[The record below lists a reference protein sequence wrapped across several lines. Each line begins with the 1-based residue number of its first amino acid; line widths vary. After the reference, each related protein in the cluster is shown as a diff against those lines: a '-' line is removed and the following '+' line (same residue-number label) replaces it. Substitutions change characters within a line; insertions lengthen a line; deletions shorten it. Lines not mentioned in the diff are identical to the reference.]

1 MEDLWRLSATDVAAA
16 VKSKKVSAKQVAT
29 AALARLDAVNPAINA
44 VVDHRPEDVLAQAA
58 AIDAAIARGEAVGPL
73 AGVTVTVKV
82 NIDQEGYANTN
93 GLKLQRD
100 NIAPDNS
107 PVIDNLRKSG
117 AVILGRTNCPA
128 FSYRWFTTNL
138 VHGDTKNPR
147 DPGITPGGSSGGAG
161 AAVAAGIGHIA
172 HGTDIAGSIRY
183 PAYACGV
190 HGLRPTVGRVP
201 AFNAS
206 VPERTSGAQITA
218 VSGPLARTIGD
229 LRIALAAMSVRDARD
244 PWWVP
249 APLEGPAMS
258 KRAAL
263 CLQPDGLET
272 AAEVK
277 AALADAGKRL
287 QRAGWTVEEIA
298 TTPPLREAAELQTKL
313 WLGDGY
319 EAQLAAAEREGDPG
333 ALGCLR
339 GNRAKV
345 FPFDADALSKALTR
359 RATLTREWLQFFET
373 YAVLLMPVSGEL
385 PFPDGLDRRDD
396 ASFARVWRAQL
407 VQIAIPFMGLPALTV
422 STGLVGR
429 VPVGVQVVSGRFRED
444 LCLLAG
450 EAIEAGGTPPAP
462 VDPAS

>member
-1 MEDLWRLSATDVAAA
+1 MEDLWRLPATDIAALI
-16 VKSKKVSAKQVAT
+16 KSKKVSAKEAAT

-44 VVDHRPEDVLAQAA
+44 VVDHSPADVLAQAG
-58 AIDAAIARGEAVGPL
+58 AIDAAIARGEDAGAL
-73 AGVTVTVKV
+73 AGVPVTVKV
-82 NIDQEGYANTN
+82 NIDQEGFATTN

-100 NIAPDNS
+100 IIAKTNS
-107 PVIDNLRKSG
+107 PVIDNLRKAG

-138 VHGDTKNPR
+138 IHGDTKNPR

-190 HGLRPTVGRVP
+190 HGLRPTVGRIA

-206 VPERTSGAQITA
+206 LPERPIGPQISA

-229 LRIALAAMSVRDARD
+229 LRIALAAMSGYDARD

-249 APLEGPAMS
+249 APLQGPAMP

-272 AAEVK
+272 VAEVK
-277 AALADAGKRL
+277 AAVADAGKRL
-287 QRAGWTVEEIA
+287 QRAGWIVEEVA
-298 TTPPLREAAELQTKL
+298 TPPLREAAELQTKL

-319 EAQLAAAEREGDPG
+319 EAQLDAAEREGDPG
-333 ALGCLR
+333 ALACLR
-339 GNRAKV
+339 GNRSKV
-345 FPFDADALSKALTR
+345 FPFDADALSKALIR
-359 RATLTREWLQFFET
+359 RAALAREWLRFFET
-373 YAVLLMPVSGEL
+373 YSVLLMPVSGEL
-385 PFPDGLDRRDD
+385 PFPDHLDRKDD

-407 VQIAIPFMGLPALTV
+407 TQIAIPFIGLPGLTV

-429 VPVGVQVVSGRFRED
+429 IPVGVQVVSGRFRED

-450 EAIEAGGTPPAP
+450 EAIEAGGTPPSP